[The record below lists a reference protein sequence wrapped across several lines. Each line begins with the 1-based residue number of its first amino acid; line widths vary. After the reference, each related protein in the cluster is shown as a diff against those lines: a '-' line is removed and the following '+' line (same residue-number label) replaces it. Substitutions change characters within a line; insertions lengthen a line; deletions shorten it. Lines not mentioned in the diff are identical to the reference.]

1 MPRPLTPAQRARL
14 ERVSPE
20 AFRELR
26 RERQRVLLELR
37 AQGCTIRAIA
47 DELGVQH
54 PSVIKWSAEEL

>member
-26 RERQRVLLELR
+26 RERQRVL
-37 AQGCTIRAIA
+37 AQLQEEGCTVRAIA
-47 DELGVQH
+47 EELGVHH
-54 PSVIKWSAEEL
+54 PAVVKWTHEEL